1 MGHDWVSESDRLGD
15 IGVMLGEWLRT
26 NVGAWSVRHRSDGL
40 ATSESWRSTGDVQR
54 PCLGY
59 DVGPVAARCRSV
71 GEPVL
76 PPQIRVGA
84 CSGLLIDRIIELPGA
99 RRGLSDGRRGALE
112 GLCPFGDS
120 RGAQKA
126 AVANGP
132 TARFRTGID
141 GLETGMASRPAS
153 RHGRETRRRSNGV
166 GIGRGPPVTQG
177 TRSAP
182 SVNEPQATE
191 T

>member
-1 MGHDWVSESDRLGD
+1 MGHAWVSESDRLGD

-26 NVGAWSVRHRSDGL
+26 NIGAWPVRRCSDGL
-40 ATSESWRSTGDVQR
+40 ETPESWQSTGDVQR
-54 PCLGY
+54 PWLGC
-59 DVGPVAARCRSV
+59 DVGPDASRCRSV

-76 PPQIRVGA
+76 LTQIRVGS

-112 GLCPFGDS
+112 GLCPFGGS

-132 TARFRTGID
+132 TVRFRTGID
-141 GLETGMASRPAS
+141 GLESGIASRPAS
-153 RHGRETRRRSNGV
+153 PHGRDTRRRSNGV